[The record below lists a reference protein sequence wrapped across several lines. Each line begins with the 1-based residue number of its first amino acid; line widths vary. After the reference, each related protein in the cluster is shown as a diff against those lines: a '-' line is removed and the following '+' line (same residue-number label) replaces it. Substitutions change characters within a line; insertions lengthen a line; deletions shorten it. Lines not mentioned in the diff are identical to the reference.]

1 MATLGSQRAVKTPD
15 RSGAPASAPVP
26 AGPRNSAGAPLPVKA
41 RAGRS
46 QLEFGRATAAR
57 EVDLDRIGVVFVHGI
72 GTQPACETFLD
83 WSGAIV
89 RVMSDWRADHGFGGD
104 PVRRCD
110 YDLSGSR
117 LPILEI
123 DVPEYAGHPAQT
135 WVLTEAWWAATTRS
149 PGLGSMTTYVRQALP
164 GIMEGIRKG
173 YEIRSAAWAA
183 RRSDARAY
191 AETTPAYANGGL
203 VLGTVSNRRT
213 DWIDVLDW
221 IQKKLTILAFGPALI
236 LGRAALLAYAPFRA
250 IPIGLIQDMAA
261 LRTADNF
268 LTRWFGELPDI
279 IDDPVQSAN
288 VRSRVVAAIH
298 GLQAEGCGRFV
309 VIAHSGG
316 AIVSFTTLCDPEFMD
331 VRVDKLVTLG
341 EGLALAWRIEDAYKA
356 GLPAGSRLQGDLS
369 KLRPDLK
376 WADFW
381 STYDPASAGPIEA
394 PAGVSVADQS
404 HSTVNRMSI
413 LEDHGSYW
421 DNDEEFMI
429 PLVQHIDTPSGTN
442 ADSRFFRDE
451 SLSTVRLTWRRSRVA
466 VLALW
471 RWIATLAAAIP
482 LVVTTITGLLAGA
495 GVARFGGLAGPGR
508 LGADLARGW
517 AEVPG
522 HEIIAGPLDGFS
534 KVASWPGAL
543 PLIGEWAL
551 GAAAVAIAFL
561 ILARFGV
568 GQWAAWDAAERAA
581 ARRRVPGRVGG
592 WRPTATFLALTA
604 VAIVMSAGT
613 FAYLWR

>member
-1 MATLGSQRAVKTPD
+1 MATPVSSRRVRTLN
-15 RSGAPASAPVP
+15 RSGAPAPAAAAAAPPIP
-26 AGPRNSAGAPLPVKA
+26 AVTT
-41 RAGRS
+41 
-46 QLEFGRATAAR
+46 QQ
-57 EVDLDRIGVVFVHGI
+57 VDVNRIGVVFVHGI

-89 RVMSDWRADHGFGGD
+89 RVMSDWRTDHGLGGD

-110 YDLSGSR
+110 YDLSGDR
-117 LPILEI
+117 LPILEV

-135 WVLTEAWWAATTRS
+135 WVMTEAWWAATTRS
-149 PGLGSMTTYVRQALP
+149 PGLGSMTTYVRKALP
-164 GIMEGIRKG
+164 GIMDGIRKA
-173 YEIRSAAWAA
+173 YEIRSAALATRRNEA
-183 RRSDARAY
+183 RTY
-191 AETTPAYANGGL
+191 AENTAAYEHGAL
-203 VLGTVSNRRT
+203 VLGAVSDRRT

-221 IQKKLTILAFGPALI
+221 IQKKLTVLAFGPALV
-236 LGRAALLAYAPFRA
+236 LGRVALLAYAPLRS
-250 IPIGLIQDMAA
+250 IPIAPIQNMAA
-261 LRTADNF
+261 LKTADNF

-279 IDDPVQSAN
+279 INDPVQSAN
-288 VRSRVVAAIH
+288 VRSRLVSAIH
-298 GLQAEGCGRFV
+298 GLEAEGCGRFV

-341 EGLALAWRIEDAYKA
+341 EGLALAWRIECAYGDP
-356 GLPAGSRLQGDLS
+356 GLPPGSRLRANIS
-369 KLRPDLK
+369 EARPDLK

-381 STYDPASAGPIEA
+381 STYDPAPAGPIAA

-429 PLVQHIDTPSGTN
+429 PLVQHIDTPNGIT
-442 ADSRFFRDE
+442 ADSRFFRDD

-471 RWIATLAAAIP
+471 RWIATLGAAIP
-482 LVVTTITGLLAGA
+482 LAVTTITGLLAGV
-495 GVARFGGLAGPGR
+495 GVARFAGLAGPGR
-508 LGADLARGW
+508 LGAELAHGW
-517 AEVPG
+517 ASVPG

-534 KVASWPGAL
+534 KVASWPGVL
-543 PLIGEWAL
+543 PLVGEWAL
-551 GAAAVAIAFL
+551 GAAVISIAFL
-561 ILARFGV
+561 ILARIGA
-568 GQWAAWDAAERAA
+568 GRWAGWDADARAA
-581 ARRRVPGRVGG
+581 ARRRVPGKADGRV
-592 WRPTATFLALTA
+592 PALTFLVLTA
-604 VAIVMSAGT
+604 VAVVMTAAT